1 MGALLLPG
9 PPQVGAENAVS
20 HHLPPCPGGPVLG
33 AMFGIAAPR
42 SCPAT
47 PDPPRSVPN
56 TESSGGTSPQARS
69 PDGLPVGGPPEFRG
83 PPGIRGRA
91 LPRWTPPPRPPNTS
105 PETP

>member
-56 TESSGGTSPQARS
+56 TESSGGTSPQAGS
-69 PDGLPVGGPPEFRG
+69 PDGCPVRCPPQFPA
-83 PPGIRGRA
+83 PPGISA
-91 LPRWTPPPRPPNTS
+91 SSPPSWPPPPTPPHP
-105 PETP
+105 